1 VTDISSYALAIIVAV
16 GVFGGLLAVLRYFQV
31 RRVRLAAKA
40 IDRLEGRTIRDYR
53 KADAKEIELE
63 EEEVYKAR
71 ALYGIPYLAWI
82 LTSLVI
88 PAAFLILFF
97 ENLAP
102 PFSVPAVG
110 AQTWFAYRAPTSFV
124 SDGVKFDRYQVL
136 IEKGKIVA
144 PGEPEIIR
152 QALAE
157 RHRVEARRAWGTV
170 FLLTIFCAVLLYH
183 INILYPSSTE
193 KNQNLILIYLV
204 CLVVLAT
211 AKISLFYELFSPYL
225 IPIPWAGMIIA
236 IFLNR
241 RIVPLIMLITLIFVS
256 IASGFDFRLFL
267 VLLAGGLLPGAWVR
281 RARRR
286 NEVLLESVVLGSI
299 MVLVYLCYSMLTGG
313 STALLSAHTAA
324 SFLNGI
330 VSGLM
335 VLIFLPFL
343 EILLDLAS
351 PFKLMEL
358 LDLDTPVLKE
368 FFFKAPGT
376 YQHSMAVANIAETV
390 ANEIGA
396 NGLLVR
402 VGAYY
407 HDIGKM
413 FNPAYFIENQ
423 AEGKNPHDEL
433 GPVASAAVV
442 RSHVILGIKLAR
454 EIGLP
459 RSVID
464 FIAEHHGTS
473 TIDYFYYKSKQLDS
487 EMKSEKIFKY
497 PGPRPQTRETA
508 VVMIVD
514 SVEAAFRVVRSRD
527 EETIRDQVA
536 KIANRKVEQGEL
548 DRSCLTIGELKK
560 ITDTLTHILKS
571 SVHQRIAYP
580 EKSETEKPEPEK
592 PEREKPEREES
603 KPQESQ
609 PGRPVFPGRFGQRQ

>member
-1 VTDISSYALAIIVAV
+1 MTDISSYALAIIVAV
-16 GVFGGLLAVLRYFQV
+16 GVFGGMLAVLRYFQV
-31 RRVRLAAKA
+31 RRLRLAARA

-53 KADAKEIELE
+53 KADGKELE
-63 EEEVYKAR
+63 PQDEEILKAR

-88 PAAFLILFF
+88 PVAFCVLFS

-102 PFSVPAVG
+102 PFGVPDVG
-110 AQTWFAYRAPTSFV
+110 DHTWFAYRAPTSFV
-124 SDGVKFDRYQVL
+124 TDGVGFKRHQILVDKNKV
-136 IEKGKIVA
+136 IA
-144 PGEPEIIR
+144 PGEPELIR
-152 QALAE
+152 EALSQ
-157 RHRVEARRAWGTV
+157 RHRVDPAEAGGTI
-170 FLLTIFCAVLLYH
+170 LMLTIFCAILLYH
-183 INILYPSSTE
+183 INILYPTSTE
-193 KNQNLILIYLV
+193 KNRNLILIYLV

-211 AKISLFYELFSPYL
+211 AKISLFYSLFSPYL

-256 IASGFDFRLFL
+256 MASGFDFRLFL

-286 NEVLLESVVLGSI
+286 NEVLLESVVLGSL
-299 MVLVYLCYSMLTGG
+299 MVLVYLCYSMLSGDDV
-313 STALLSAHTAA
+313 ALLSAQTVA

-343 EILLDLAS
+343 EIMLDLAS

-464 FIAEHHGTS
+464 FIPEHHGTQ
-473 TIDYFYYKSKQLDS
+473 TIDYFYYKSKQLES
-487 EMKSEKIFKY
+487 EIKSEKIFKY
-497 PGPRPQTRETA
+497 PGPKPQSKETA

-514 SVEAAFRVVRSRD
+514 SVEAAFRVVSSRD
-527 EETIRDQVA
+527 EESIRELVT
-536 KIANRKVEQGEL
+536 KIANRKVQQGEL
-548 DRSCLTIGELKK
+548 DRSGLTIGDLKK

-580 EKSETEKPEPEK
+580 DKTETTEKPPEA
-592 PEREKPEREES
+592 
-603 KPQESQ
+603 SQ
-609 PGRPVFPGRFGQRQ
+609 GTSVYPGRFGQRS

>member
-1 VTDISSYALAIIVAV
+1 VTDISSYAFAVIVAV
-16 GVFGGLLAVLRYFQV
+16 GVFGGLLGVLRYFQI
-31 RRVRLAAKA
+31 RRLRLAAKA
-40 IDRLEGRTIRDYR
+40 INRLEGRAIQDYR
-53 KADAKEIELE
+53 KAEGKELE
-63 EEEVYKAR
+63 PEGEEVYKAR

-88 PAAFLILFF
+88 PVAFCLLFF
-97 ENLAP
+97 ENLVP
-102 PFSVPAVG
+102 PFSVPSVG
-110 AQTWFAYRAPTSFV
+110 DHTWFAYRAPTSFV
-124 SDGVKFDRYQVL
+124 SDGVAYKRHQILVDKNRT
-136 IEKGKIVA
+136 IA
-144 PGEPEIIR
+144 PGVPELIR
-152 QALAE
+152 EALSQ
-157 RHRVEARRAWGTV
+157 RHRVNPAEAAGTI
-170 FLLTIFCAVLLYH
+170 LMLIIFCAVLLYH
-183 INILYPSSTE
+183 INILYPTSTE
-193 KNQNLILIYLV
+193 KNRNLILIYVVSLI
-204 CLVVLAT
+204 VLAT
-211 AKISLFYELFSPYL
+211 AKIALFYSLFSPYL

-241 RIVPLIMLITLIFVS
+241 RIVPLVMLITLIFVS
-256 IASGFDFRLFL
+256 MASGFDFRLFL
-267 VLLAGGLLPGAWVR
+267 VLLAGGLLPGLWVR

-286 NEVLLESVVLGSI
+286 NEVLLESAVLGGM
-299 MVLVYLCYSMLTGG
+299 MVLVYVCYSMLNNGEIRI
-313 STALLSAHTAA
+313 SSAQTVA

-343 EILLDLAS
+343 EVMLDLAS

-358 LDLDTPVLKE
+358 LDLDTPLLKE

-413 FNPAYFIENQ
+413 FNPGYFIENQ

-464 FIAEHHGTS
+464 FIPEHHGTQ

-497 PGPRPQTRETA
+497 PGPKPQSKETA

-514 SVEAAFRVVRSRD
+514 SVEAAFRVVPSRD
-527 EETIRDQVA
+527 EDSIRELVT
-536 KIANRKVEQGEL
+536 KIANRKVQQGEL
-548 DRSCLTIGELKK
+548 DRSGLTIGELKK

-571 SVHQRIAYP
+571 STHQRIAYP
-580 EKSETEKPEPEK
+580 EKTETTEKPSEA
-592 PEREKPEREES
+592 
-603 KPQESQ
+603 PQGTS
-609 PGRPVFPGRFGQRQ
+609 VYPGRFGQRS

>member
-1 VTDISSYALAIIVAV
+1 MTDISSYALAIIVAV
-16 GVFGGLLAVLRYFQV
+16 GVFGGMLAVLRYFQV
-31 RRVRLAAKA
+31 RRLRLAARA
-40 IDRLEGRTIRDYR
+40 IDRLEGRTIKDYR
-53 KADAKEIELE
+53 KADGKELE
-63 EEEVYKAR
+63 PQDEEILKAR

-88 PAAFLILFF
+88 PVAFCILFF

-102 PFSVPAVG
+102 PFGVPAVG
-110 AQTWFAYRAPTSFV
+110 NRTWFAYRAPTSFV
-124 SDGVKFDRYQVL
+124 TDSVGFKRHQILVDKNKVVT
-136 IEKGKIVA
+136 
-144 PGEPEIIR
+144 PGEAELIR
-152 QALAE
+152 EALSR
-157 RHRVEARRAWGTV
+157 RHRVDPAEAGGTI
-170 FLLTIFCAVLLYH
+170 LMLTIFCAILLYH
-183 INILYPSSTE
+183 INILYPTSTE
-193 KNQNLILIYLV
+193 KNRNLILIYLV

-211 AKISLFYELFSPYL
+211 AKISLFYSLFSPYL

-256 IASGFDFRLFL
+256 MASGFDFRLFL

-286 NEVLLESVVLGSI
+286 NEVLLESLVLGGL
-299 MVLVYLCYSMLTGG
+299 MVLVYLCYSMLSGG
-313 STALLSAHTAA
+313 DVAVLSAQTVA

-343 EILLDLAS
+343 EVMLDLAS

-464 FIAEHHGTS
+464 FIPEHHGTQ
-473 TIDYFYYKSKQLDS
+473 TIDYFYYKSKQLES
-487 EMKSEKIFKY
+487 EIKSEKIFKY
-497 PGPRPQTRETA
+497 PGPKPQSKETA

-514 SVEAAFRVVRSRD
+514 SVEAAFRVVSSRD
-527 EETIRDQVA
+527 EESIRELVT
-536 KIANRKVEQGEL
+536 KIANRKVQQGEL
-548 DRSCLTIGELKK
+548 DRSGLTLGELKK

-571 SVHQRIAYP
+571 SVHQRIVYP
-580 EKSETEKPEPEK
+580 EKTETTENPPEA
-592 PEREKPEREES
+592 
-603 KPQESQ
+603 PQGTSVY
-609 PGRPVFPGRFGQRQ
+609 PGKFGQRS

>member
-16 GVFGGLLAVLRYFQV
+16 GVFGGLLAVLRYFQL
-31 RRVRLAAKA
+31 RRARMAAKA
-40 IDRLEGRTIRDYR
+40 IGRLEGKTIKDYR
-53 KADAKEIELE
+53 KADGKEIEPE
-63 EEEVYKAR
+63 DEEVFKVR
-71 ALYGIPYLAWI
+71 GLYGIPYLAWI

-88 PAAFLILFF
+88 PAAFFILFF
-97 ENLAP
+97 ENLLP
-102 PFSVPAVG
+102 PFGVPEVG
-110 AQTWFAYRAPTSFV
+110 QHAWFAYRAPTSFTV
-124 SDGVKFDRYQVL
+124 GETQFQRHQPI
-136 IEKGKIVA
+136 IEKGRIVA
-144 PGEPEIIR
+144 PGQPEIIR

-157 RHRVEARRAWGTV
+157 RHRVEGPRTWGTI
-170 FLLTIFCAVLLYH
+170 LLVTIFCAMLLYH
-183 INILYPSSTE
+183 INILYPTSTE
-193 KNQNLILIYLV
+193 KNRNLILIYLV

-211 AKISLFYELFSPYL
+211 AKISLFYSLFSPYL
-225 IPIPWAGMIIA
+225 IPIPWAGMIIG

-256 IASGFDFRLFL
+256 LASNFDFRLFL
-267 VLLAGGLLPGAWVR
+267 VLLAGGLLPGMWVR
-281 RARRR
+281 GARRR
-286 NEVLLESVVLGSI
+286 NEVLLESVVLGSV
-299 MVLVYLCYSMLTGG
+299 MVVVNVCYSMVTTGQLV
-313 STALLSAHTAA
+313 LLSPSILA

-335 VLIFLPFL
+335 VLVVLPFL
-343 EILLDLAS
+343 ELLLDLTS

-423 AEGKNPHDEL
+423 TEGKNPHDEL

-459 RSVID
+459 RAVID
-464 FIAEHHGTS
+464 FIAQHHGTS

-487 EMKSEKIFKY
+487 EIKSEKIFKY
-497 PGPRPQTRETA
+497 PGPKPQSKETA
-508 VVMIVD
+508 VVMLVD
-514 SVEAAFRVVRSRD
+514 SVEAAFRVVTGRD
-527 EETIRDQVA
+527 EETIRDLVN
-536 KIANRKVEQGEL
+536 KVVNRKVEQGEL
-548 DRSCLTIGELKK
+548 DRSCLEIGDLKK
-560 ITDTLTHILKS
+560 IKDTLTHILRS
-571 SVHQRIAYP
+571 SAHQRIEYP
-580 EKSETEKPEPEK
+580 EKPKSEEEP
-592 PEREKPEREES
+592 S
-603 KPQESQ
+603 QEPRSQ
-609 PGRPVFPGRFGQRQ
+609 DPRSPDQRARRSVFPGRFGQRN

>member
-1 VTDISSYALAIIVAV
+1 MTDISSYALAIIVAV
-16 GVFGGLLAVLRYFQV
+16 GVFGGLLAVLRYFQI
-31 RRVRLAAKA
+31 RRLRLAARA
-40 IDRLEGRTIRDYR
+40 INRLEGRTIRDYR
-53 KADAKEIELE
+53 KADGKELEPE
-63 EEEVYKAR
+63 EEEVYRAR

-88 PAAFLILFF
+88 PAAFCLLFF
-97 ENLAP
+97 ENLVP
-102 PFSVPAVG
+102 PFGVPDVG
-110 AQTWFAYRAPTSFV
+110 DHTWFAYRAPTSFV
-124 SDGVKFDRYQVL
+124 TDGVAFRRHQIL
-136 IEKGKIVA
+136 IDKNKVVA
-144 PGEPEIIR
+144 PGDQQVIR
-152 QALAE
+152 EALSQ
-157 RHRVEARRAWGTV
+157 RHRVDPAEAGGTI
-170 FLLTIFCAVLLYH
+170 LMLTIFCSVLLYH
-183 INILYPSSTE
+183 INILYPTSTE
-193 KNQNLILIYLV
+193 KNRNLILIYVV

-211 AKISLFYELFSPYL
+211 AKISLFYSLFSPYL
-225 IPIPWAGMIIA
+225 IPIPWAGMMIA

-256 IASGFDFRLFL
+256 MASGFDFRLFL

-286 NEVLLESVVLGSI
+286 NEVLLESVVLGAI
-299 MVLVYLCYSMLTGG
+299 MVLVYVCYSMLSGG
-313 STALLSAHTAA
+313 EVEVLSAQTVA

-343 EILLDLAS
+343 ELMLDLAS

-413 FNPAYFIENQ
+413 FNPIYFIENQ
-423 AEGKNPHDEL
+423 VEGKNPHDEL

-464 FIAEHHGTS
+464 FIPEHHGTS

-487 EMKSEKIFKY
+487 EIKSEKIFKY
-497 PGPRPQTRETA
+497 PGPKPQSKETA
-508 VVMIVD
+508 IVMIVD
-514 SVEAAFRVVRSRD
+514 SVEAAFRVVSPKD
-527 EETIRDQVA
+527 EESIRELVT
-536 KIANRKVEQGEL
+536 KIANRKVERGEL
-548 DRSCLTIGELKK
+548 DRSGLTIGELKK

-580 EKSETEKPEPEK
+580 EKAEAKEERSEA
-592 PEREKPEREES
+592 S
-603 KPQESQ
+603 KGSS
-609 PGRPVFPGRFGQRQ
+609 VFPGRFGQRP

>member
-16 GVFGGLLAVLRYFQV
+16 GVFGGLLSVLRFFQV
-31 RRVRLAAKA
+31 RRLRLAARA
-40 IDRLEGRTIRDYR
+40 IDSLEGRTIKDYR
-53 KADAKEIELE
+53 KADGKELESE

-88 PAAFLILFF
+88 PVAFCILFS
-97 ENLAP
+97 ENLLP
-102 PFSVPAVG
+102 PFGVPDVG
-110 AQTWFAYRAPTSFV
+110 DHTWFTYRAPTSFV
-124 SDGVKFDRYQVL
+124 SGSVAFRRHQVL
-136 IEKGKIVA
+136 VDKNKVVA
-144 PGEPEIIR
+144 PGEPELIHE
-152 QALAE
+152 ALSE
-157 RHRVEARRAWGTV
+157 RHRVDPAEAGGTI
-170 FLLTIFCAVLLYH
+170 LMLTIFCAILLYH
-183 INILYPSSTE
+183 INILYPTSTE
-193 KNQNLILIYLV
+193 KNRNLILIYVV

-211 AKISLFYELFSPYL
+211 AKISLFYSLFSPYL
-225 IPIPWAGMIIA
+225 IPIPWGGMIIA

-256 IASGFDFRLFL
+256 MASGFDFRLFL

-286 NEVLLESVVLGSI
+286 NEVLLESVVLGVV
-299 MVLVYLCYSMLTGG
+299 MVVVYLSYSMLSGG
-313 STALLSAHTAA
+313 EFALLSAQTVA

-343 EILLDLAS
+343 EIMLDLAS

-442 RSHVILGIKLAR
+442 RSHVILGIRLAR

-464 FIAEHHGTS
+464 FIPEHHGTS

-487 EMKSEKIFKY
+487 EIKSEKIFKY
-497 PGPRPQTRETA
+497 PGPKPQSKETA
-508 VVMIVD
+508 IVMIVD
-514 SVEAAFRVVRSRD
+514 SVEAAFRVVPSRD
-527 EETIRDQVA
+527 EDSIRELVT
-536 KIANRKVEQGEL
+536 KIANRKMERGEL
-548 DRSCLTIGELKK
+548 DRSGLTIGELKK

-571 SVHQRIAYP
+571 STHQRIAYP
-580 EKSETEKPEPEK
+580 EKTEATESHSE
-592 PEREKPEREES
+592 ERKETS
-603 KPQESQ
+603 
-609 PGRPVFPGRFGQRQ
+609 VYPGRFGQRS

>member
-1 VTDISSYALAIIVAV
+1 MTDISSYALAIIVAV
-16 GVFGGLLAVLRYFQV
+16 GVFGGLLGVLRYFQL
-31 RRVRLAAKA
+31 RRVRLAARA
-40 IDRLEGRTIRDYR
+40 IDRLEGRTIRDYG
-53 KADAKEIELE
+53 KAEGKDLE
-63 EEEVYKAR
+63 SEDEEVYRSR

-88 PAAFLILFF
+88 PVVFCLLFF
-97 ENLAP
+97 ENLVP
-102 PFSVPAVG
+102 PFAVPEVG
-110 AQTWFAYRAPTSFV
+110 HHTWFAYRAPTSFV
-124 SDGVKFDRYQVL
+124 ADGVAFRRHQVL
-136 IEKGKIVA
+136 IDKNKVVA
-144 PGEPEIIR
+144 PGEPELIR
-152 QALAE
+152 EALSQRSRVDPAE
-157 RHRVEARRAWGTV
+157 AGGTIL
-170 FLLTIFCAVLLYH
+170 LLTIFCIILLYH

-193 KNQNLILIYLV
+193 KNRNLILIYVV

-211 AKISLFYELFSPYL
+211 AKLSLYYSLFSPYL

-256 IASGFDFRLFL
+256 MASGFDFRLFL
-267 VLLAGGLLPGAWVR
+267 VLLSGGLLPGAWVR

-286 NEVLLESVVLGSI
+286 NEVLLESVVLGSV
-299 MVLVYLCYSMLTGG
+299 MVLVYLCYSMLRGG
-313 STALLSAHTAA
+313 DFALLSAETVA

-343 EILLDLAS
+343 EIMLDLAS

-376 YQHSMAVANIAETV
+376 YQHSMAVANIGETV

-413 FNPAYFIENQ
+413 FNPSYFIENQ

-442 RSHVILGIKLAR
+442 RSHVILGIRLAR

-464 FIAEHHGTS
+464 FIPEHHGTS

-487 EMKSEKIFKY
+487 EIKSEKIFKY
-497 PGPRPQTRETA
+497 PGPKPQTKETA
-508 VVMIVD
+508 VVMLVD
-514 SVEAAFRVVRSRD
+514 SVEAAFRVVSLRD
-527 EETIRDQVA
+527 EDSIRELVT
-536 KIANRKVEQGEL
+536 KIANRKMEQGEL
-548 DRSCLTIGELKK
+548 DRSCLTIGDLKK

-580 EKSETEKPEPEK
+580 EKTDTTS
-592 PEREKPEREES
+592 
-603 KPQESQ
+603 
-609 PGRPVFPGRFGQRQ
+609 GRPEGRPEVPQSSVYPGRFGQRS

>member
-1 VTDISSYALAIIVAV
+1 MTDISSYTLAIILAV

-31 RRVRLAAKA
+31 RRLRLAARA
-40 IDRLEGRTIRDYR
+40 IDRMEGRTIRDYR
-53 KADAKEIELE
+53 KADGKELEPE

-88 PAAFLILFF
+88 PIAFCILFA
-97 ENLAP
+97 ENLVP
-102 PFSVPAVG
+102 PYPVPEAG
-110 AQTWFAYRAPTSFV
+110 SHTWFAYRAPTNFV
-124 SDGVKFDRYQVL
+124 ADGVAFRRHQVL
-136 IEKGKIVA
+136 VEKNRVVA
-144 PGEPEIIR
+144 PGDPEIIR
-152 QALAE
+152 EALNQRSQVDPAE
-157 RHRVEARRAWGTV
+157 AGGTI
-170 FLLTIFCAVLLYH
+170 LMLTIFCAILLYH
-183 INILYPSSTE
+183 INILYPTSTE
-193 KNQNLILIYLV
+193 KNRNLILIYLV

-211 AKISLFYELFSPYL
+211 AKISLFYSLFSPYL

-256 IASGFDFRLFL
+256 IASDFDFRLFL

-286 NEVLLESVVLGSI
+286 NEVLLESVVLGAV
-299 MVLVYLCYSMLTGG
+299 MVVVYLCFSMVSGG
-313 STALLSAHTAA
+313 DVALLSAQTAA

-330 VSGLM
+330 ISGLM

-343 EILLDLAS
+343 ELMLDLAS

-390 ANEIGA
+390 ANDIGA

-413 FNPAYFIENQ
+413 FNPVYFIENQ

-442 RSHVILGIKLAR
+442 RSHVILGIRLGR

-464 FIAEHHGTS
+464 FIPEHHGTS

-497 PGPRPQTRETA
+497 PGPKPQTRETA
-508 VVMIVD
+508 VVMLVD
-514 SVEAAFRVVRSRD
+514 SVEAAFRVVSPRD
-527 EETIRDQVA
+527 EDSIRELVT
-536 KIANRKVEQGEL
+536 KIANRKMEQGEL
-548 DRSCLTIGELKK
+548 DRSGLTIGELKK
-560 ITDTLTHILKS
+560 IIDTVTRVLKS
-571 SVHQRIAYP
+571 SIHQRIAYP
-580 EKSETEKPEPEK
+580 EAEKTETAEPRPEEATGEP
-592 PEREKPEREES
+592 RGTS
-603 KPQESQ
+603 VYS
-609 PGRPVFPGRFGQRQ
+609 GRFGQRS